1 MANTFTIGSSGYF
14 ATITAVTGTA
24 PIAVIGDEN
33 NNSITGNDGLNVL
46 AGGGGN
52 DIINGGA
59 GADSI
64 DGGQGNDTINGGAG
78 DDTIG
83 YVVGDDFVP
92 GDGIDKIDG
101 GPDHDTLSIV
111 GTFRPNEKGFGGDNV
126 LNVVVVDGAITSIEG
141 GTLVNVES
149 VMLDLGDNPIGFEEW
164 DGLIYAGTMEAVT
177 VNLATGTATGF
188 TSIAGVEYV
197 FGGSG
202 NDALTGDVSN
212 FLSGGA
218 GLDTLAG
225 GAGNDYLVGGDD
237 DDTLTGGQGNDTLT
251 GGAGDDTINGG
262 AGADSIDGGE
272 GNDTINGAEGND
284 IVNGGAGADTIYYEV
299 GDPYQYGWGALAGR
313 RHRYNRRRGR
323 LRHADYL
330 WSPRPIR
337 I

>member
-177 VNLATGTATGF
+177 VNLAIGTATGF

-202 NDALTGDVSN
+202 NDALTGDAYHN
-212 FLSGGA
+212 I
-218 GLDTLAG
+218 LAG
-225 GAGNDYLVGGDD
+225 GDGL
-237 DDTLTGGQGNDTLT
+237 DTLTGGDGFDSLDGGDGADSLDGGAGDDWLLRGGIGSDTLT
-251 GGAGDDTINGG
+251 GGPDSTDSQAIFPSSMATVSPTTRLATGSFWRG
-262 AGADSIDGGE
+262 A
-272 GNDTINGAEGND
+272 
-284 IVNGGAGADTIYYEV
+284 
-299 GDPYQYGWGALAGR
+299 
-313 RHRYNRRRGR
+313 
-323 LRHADYL
+323 
-330 WSPRPIR
+330 SPDMTMCDW
-337 I
+337 